1 MNGMSSGGAL
11 KDGLRVL
18 VIDDNQDLAEVLVE
32 FLAESG
38 CDVKSAVDGTSGL
51 SLFQSF
57 APEAL
62 LLDLG
67 LPDMTGF
74 DFVERLGQ
82 GGLGKDCILIALSG
96 YGSDQVKSRA
106 RELGFAHQLL
116 KPVDF
121 PVVLDI
127 LSQHFP
133 APR

>member
-1 MNGMSSGGAL
+1 MNGISSASAL
-11 KDGLRVL
+11 KSGVRVL

-38 CDVKSAVDGTSGL
+38 CEVRSAGDGASGL
-51 SLFQSF
+51 SLFRSF

-74 DFVERLGQ
+74 DFVERLGE
-82 GGLGKDCILIALSG
+82 GGLDKSCVLIALSG